1 MTPVA
6 IERYVKPMVTDG
18 TFFYLSTTCLKS
30 FYTSHMEDITFDDEA
45 EIVSWKDVEYGIL
58 YHFDYADINMAVAKP
73 ENNAVPGL
81 KY

>member
-1 MTPVA
+1 MTVTGIA
-6 IERYVKPMVTDG
+6 NYVKPMVADG

-30 FYTSHMEDITFDDEA
+30 FYTSHMTDITFDDEA

-58 YHFDYADINMAVAKP
+58 YHFDYADINMAVARP
-73 ENNAVPGL
+73 NNEVVPGF